1 MAARYLLDSNIC
13 IYAMKHRPAPLL
25 RRLERAAPVAALSV
39 IVYGELWF
47 GQQTSANRDAAGAS
61 LAVLLESI
69 EVLPLPAAAG
79 THYGVI
85 RATLK
90 QDGTPIGTNDTWIAA
105 HALAADLT
113 LITNNEREFR
123 RVAGL
128 RVENWTR

>member
-13 IYAMKHRPAPLL
+13 IYAMKHRPPTLL
-25 RRLERAAPVAALSV
+25 RRLERSGPVAAMSV

-47 GQQTSANRDAAGAS
+47 GQQTSSNRDAAGAN
-61 LAVLLESI
+61 LAALFESI
-69 EVLPLPAAAG
+69 EVLPLPADAG

-85 RATLK
+85 RASLK
-90 QDGTPIGTNDTWIAA
+90 RDGTPIGTNDTWIAA

-113 LITNNEREFR
+113 LVTNNEREFK